1 MDPLVG
7 RAAFRLGMLVTAPA
21 LVLLLFL
28 PPDTAEFAIT
38 IVTAAIGFV
47 FLGIVALLVR
57 RAQR

>member
-1 MDPLVG
+1 VDPSLG

-21 LVLLLFL
+21 LTMLLFL
-28 PPDTAEFAIT
+28 PPGTAEFAIT
-38 IVTAAIGFV
+38 IVTAVIGFL